1 MKYTII
7 ISIAILGLFASCE
20 KENQNAIP
28 EIKIGQ
34 DEQSLSEVSVNK
46 QTTRYI
52 LLSGGNEKFAVNIEN
67 SRVAQASVHQDTLKI
82 KGLFEGET
90 FATVISHDKKAHLK
104 INVIPP
110 DISISQEIVQIYP
123 NEESKFVS
131 IDGGGDEPTLEVDD
145 PDGILLYK
153 WNGNTKILEMF
164 ARYEGEAIVR
174 ISAQGVETKQL
185 KVIVKSRG
193 DSQTFGYYDNT
204 RRTLS
209 RQITPKMIVK
219 RKGVGVWMATGVNP
233 YGKTHTQSYTT
244 PRVLKIASATN
255 LVQGKHADIQV
266 EIYPEGEQFLGIS
279 NGTNRLYVEEIREE
293 SLVLRGKGFKLV
305 IPKE

>member
-7 ISIAILGLFASCE
+7 ISIAILSLFASCE
-20 KENQNAIP
+20 KENHNAIP

-67 SRVAQASVHQDTLKI
+67 SKVAQASVHQDTLKI

-104 INVIPP
+104 INVVPP
-110 DISISQEIVQIYP
+110 QVSISQEVVRIYP

-153 WNGNTKILEMF
+153 WNGNTKILELF
-164 ARYEGEAIVR
+164 AHYEGEAVVR

-185 KVIVKSRG
+185 KVIAESGG
-193 DSQTFGYYDNT
+193 DSQAFGYYDNT

-209 RQITPKMIVK
+209 RQVAPKMVVK

-233 YGKTHTQSYTT
+233 YGKKQTQSYTT

-255 LVQGKHADIQV
+255 LVEGKHADIQAEV
-266 EIYPEGEQFLGIS
+266 YPEGEQFLGIS
-279 NGTNRLYVEEIREE
+279 NGTNRLYVEEIRQE
-293 SLVLRGKGFKLV
+293 SIVLRGKGFKLV

>member
-7 ISIAILGLFASCE
+7 ISIAILSLFASCE
-20 KENQNAIP
+20 KENHNAIP

-34 DEQSLSEVSVNK
+34 DEQSLREVSVNK

-67 SRVAQASVHQDTLKI
+67 SKVAQASVHQDTLKI

-104 INVIPP
+104 INVVPP
-110 DISISQEIVQIYP
+110 QVSISQEVVRIYP

-153 WNGNTKILEMF
+153 WNGNTKILELF
-164 ARYEGEAIVR
+164 ARYEGEAVVR

-185 KVIVKSRG
+185 KVIVKSDG
-193 DSQTFGYYDNT
+193 DSRVYGYYDNT

-233 YGKTHTQSYTT
+233 YGEVQPQSTQ
-244 PRVLKIASATN
+244 RALKISSILN
-255 LVQGKHADIQV
+255 PKQGRHIDVQM
-266 EIYPEGEQFLGIS
+266 EIYPVESSYFGIT
-279 NGTNRLYVEEIREE
+279 NGTNRLYVEEVRGE
-293 SLVLRGKGFKLV
+293 SILLRGKGFKLV